1 MILDKIF
8 KKKRM
13 SGQQLAVWLNG
24 DDDCAAGYTRLDQ
37 NPEVVGACFRIA
49 QLISSMTIY
58 LMANSEKGDI
68 RIVNEL
74 SRKFDIEPCS
84 NMTRSTWMQ
93 GIVMTLLLYGS
104 GNAVV
109 IPHTEN
115 GYLGDLEPVAADRV
129 SFLAD
134 AMNRNRYQITIDGRN
149 YDPAELVHVVFN
161 PSETY
166 LWKGQGF
173 TVSLKGV
180 VDTIAQAQR
189 TKNKFMKSKYAPN
202 LIVKVDALTDEFSGP
217 EGRKKL
223 LEDYFGNSEVGQ
235 PWMIPANE
243 FDVKEVRPLSLSD
256 LAINDAVV
264 IDKKTVAGL
273 LGVPAFLLGV
283 GDYKED
289 EWNAFVSNTV
299 RPIAQSIEQE
309 LTKKLL
315 LSNKMYLMF
324 NMSKLYSYNLEKT
337 ANVYS
342 GLYTKGV
349 VTGNEVRDKIG
360 MQPRDGLD
368 ELIILENYIP
378 VAKIGDQL
386 KLKQEG
392 E

>member
-1 MILDKIF
+1 M
-8 KKKRM
+8 
-13 SGQQLAVWLNG
+13 
-24 DDDCAAGYTRLDQ
+24 AAG
-37 NPEVVGACFRIA
+37 
-49 QLISSMTIY
+49 
-58 LMANSEKGDI
+58 
-68 RIVNEL
+68 
-74 SRKFDIEPCS
+74 
-84 NMTRSTWMQ
+84 
-93 GIVMTLLLYGS
+93 
-104 GNAVV
+104 
-109 IPHTEN
+109 
-115 GYLGDLEPVAADRV
+115 RV
-129 SFLAD
+129 SFVPD
-134 AMNRNRYQITIDGRN
+134 ANDRSRYMISIDGRN
-149 YDPAELVHVVFN
+149 YDPADLVHIVFN
-161 PSETY
+161 PDESY

-180 VDTIAQAQR
+180 VDTIAQAQK

-202 LIVKVDALTDEFSGP
+202 LIVKVDALTEEFSGP

-256 LAINDAVV
+256 LAVNDAVV

-309 LTKKLL
+309 MTKKLL

-324 NMSKLYSYNLEKT
+324 NMARLYSYNLEKT

-342 GLYTKGV
+342 GLFSKGI

-378 VAKIGDQL
+378 VLKIGDQL
-386 KLKQEG
+386 KLKQGG